1 MDVMVAG
8 AIFLVTYAA
17 IASDRI
23 NKTIAALLGGLAMIA
38 VRIID
43 QELAFEAVDFNVIF
57 LLAGMMILAG
67 ILRRTG
73 FFQWLA
79 IRSIKVAGG
88 DPFRLMIVLSL
99 ITAGVSAVLDN
110 VTTVVLIAP
119 AILGISPIPFLVS
132 EILASNIGGTA
143 TLIGDPPNILIGSAS
158 GLDFAAFLANMAP
171 VVVIILVAFIVTL
184 RPMFGRQLGLDA
196 DVREA
201 A

>member
-1 MDVMVAG
+1 

-43 QELAFEAVDFNVIF
+43 QELAFEAVDFNVIC
-57 LLAGMMILAG
+57 LLAGMMVLAG

-88 DPFRLMIVLSL
+88 DPFRLLIVLSL
-99 ITAGVSAVLDN
+99 ITAGVSAL
-110 VTTVVLIAP
+110 P
-119 AILGISPIPFLVS
+119 R
-132 EILASNIGGTA
+132 
-143 TLIGDPPNILIGSAS
+143 PPT
-158 GLDFAAFLANMAP
+158 P
-171 VVVIILVAFIVTL
+171 VVSLPTVTL
-184 RPMFGRQLGLDA
+184 LR
-196 DVREA
+196 
-201 A
+201 